1 MRKLFVHLYE
11 QVVLPVCT
19 NFINYLK
26 TLENV
31 YWKRCI
37 SNLINGIWIYTLAGI
52 VASVLPLIKL
62 IGLFTSGWGI
72 AGFLYSVTNS
82 ESPMDAIS
90 QFTPPAIAIA
100 EKVVWLFVLIG
111 YILFFTA
118 ICRWIKLQKDERD
131 RAYVCMIKKSYIM
144 LLLSVICGYLPL
156 VGWLA
161 SLVLQ
166 IVSYS
171 YLLSGF
177 KGLKRSSFLPD
188 KVKRG
193 AGRIWAATIC
203 VLVGAIISNMP
214 IINILGSPISII
226 INIVTFFIILSGWNL
241 IKNGAPDLSEDESL
255 ALRQEIP
262 LPNVKMFCWFLIT
275 LFGLYFLSNLFGFVD
290 RNILESGYSIFVSRY
305 IFNPLYLMLFVA
317 VFVYRKMHL
326 SIRSKI
332 GLGLMILLN
341 IYSFFSSAINN
352 VIFYSFDSHSSFI
365 LGGTILEFLITVI
378 STISVLLLVLDMPIS
393 KGFKT
398 VVALDAP
405 LFGLRNLISNIWLF
419 VLLYNYSADI
429 AVNWYSDSRA
439 YFSLTGLFLSAV
451 IFSLVLYLGL
461 KEIKKQKHIQ

>member
-1 MRKLFVHLYE
+1 MV
-11 QVVLPVCT
+11 
-19 NFINYLK
+19 
-26 TLENV
+26 
-31 YWKRCI
+31 
-37 SNLINGIWIYTLAGI
+37 S
-52 VASVLPLIKL
+52 
-62 IGLFTSGWGI
+62 
-72 AGFLYSVTNS
+72 
-82 ESPMDAIS
+82 
-90 QFTPPAIAIA
+90 
-100 EKVVWLFVLIG
+100 G
-111 YILFFTA
+111 YI
-118 ICRWIKLQKDERD
+118 R
-131 RAYVCMIKKSYIM
+131 
-144 LLLSVICGYLPL
+144 
-156 VGWLA
+156 WLA

-255 ALRQEIP
+255 ALQQEIP

-365 LGGTILEFLITVI
+365 LGGDNIRIFNNCNINYQC
-378 STISVLLLVLDMPIS
+378 
-393 KGFKT
+393 F
-398 VVALDAP
+398 VACT
-405 LFGLRNLISNIWLF
+405 R
-419 VLLYNYSADI
+419 Y
-429 AVNWYSDSRA
+429 A
-439 YFSLTGLFLSAV
+439 Y
-451 IFSLVLYLGL
+451 
-461 KEIKKQKHIQ
+461 K